1 MAERED
7 SLVSVNRSRS
17 TLFLMEQLIVIA
29 TFAVCA
35 AACIKILAAS
45 YFMATETRNMS
56 NAIRAAEN
64 SAECYKAV
72 SGDVEKTAQIMGG
85 IPINIDGA
93 DAAIVYY
100 DSNWRVCGEQGAVYL
115 LRLVDTSPETGL
127 AALAS
132 GDLSVEK
139 LTGEEILAFSV
150 ATR

>member
-1 MAERED
+1 MAEREE
-7 SLVSVNRSRS
+7 SLVSINRSRS

-45 YFMATETRNMS
+45 YFMATETRDMS

-72 SGDVEKTAQIMGG
+72 SGDVGKTALIMGG
-85 IPINIDGA
+85 IPANVDGS
-93 DAAIVYY
+93 DAAVVYY
-100 DSNWRVCGEQGAVYL
+100 DKDWRVCGEQGAVYV
-115 LRLVDTSPETGL
+115 LRLVDKSPATGL

-139 LTGEEILAFSV
+139 LTGEEIIAFSV
-150 ATR
+150 AAR